1 MNLKKKL
8 LAMPFVTMTLIPFLM
23 QFALAVEETT
33 EASGGIGATIAEK
46 GFIGFLLAGGWI
58 FIVTGI
64 GHVITIV
71 APILGVK
78 KVADKKKAKKNAAEN
93 AGATAEENTET
104 PVETVETGDAAAES
118 EITETAVPAESVEE

>member
-8 LAMPFVTMTLIPFLM
+8 LATPFVSMVLVPFLM

-46 GFIGFLLAGGWI
+46 GFIGFLIAGGWI

-71 APILGVK
+71 APIIGVK
-78 KVADKKKAKKNAAEN
+78 KVADKKKAKKNAAEAEQVAEAEQAAEAEQGTEAEQVAGDN
-93 AGATAEENTET
+93 AEA
-104 PVETVETGDAAAES
+104 PVETAETE
-118 EITETAVPAESVEE
+118 

>member
-8 LAMPFVTMTLIPFLM
+8 LATPFVTMTLVPFLM

-46 GFIGFLLAGGWI
+46 GFLGFLIAGGWI

-71 APILGVK
+71 APIIGVK
-78 KVADKKKAKKNAAEN
+78 KVADKKKAKKNAAAN
-93 AGATAEENTET
+93 AETTAEETAET
-104 PVETVETGDAAAES
+104 PVETVEVEAEAPVEAATVQEAEAPAAE
-118 EITETAVPAESVEE
+118 

>member
-78 KVADKKKAKKNAAEN
+78 KVADKKKAKKNAAAN
-93 AGATAEENTET
+93 AEATAEENAEA
-104 PVETVETGDAAAES
+104 PVETVEAEATPA
-118 EITETAVPAESVEE
+118 EAEVAETAVPVETVAE

>member
-8 LAMPFVTMTLIPFLM
+8 LATPFVTMTLVPFLM
-23 QFALAVEETT
+23 QFAFAVEEAT

-46 GFIGFLLAGGWI
+46 GFIGFLIAGGWI

-71 APILGVK
+71 APIIGVK
-78 KVADKKKAKKNAAEN
+78 KVADKKKAKKNAAAN
-93 AGATAEENTET
+93 AEATAEGASEA
-104 PVETVETGDAAAES
+104 PVETVPTTESEAPAAE
-118 EITETAVPAESVEE
+118 

>member
-8 LAMPFVTMTLIPFLM
+8 LATPFVTMTLVPFLM

-46 GFIGFLLAGGWI
+46 GFIGFLIAGGWI

-71 APILGVK
+71 APIIGVK
-78 KVADKKKAKKNAAEN
+78 KVADKKKAKKNAAAN
-93 AGATAEENTET
+93 AETTAEESAET
-104 PVETVETGDAAAES
+104 PVETVETEDTATES
-118 EITETAVPAESVEE
+118 EVAETAVSAESVEE

>member
-1 MNLKKKL
+1 MNFKKKL
-8 LAMPFVTMTLIPFLM
+8 LATPFVTMTLVPFLM

-46 GFIGFLLAGGWI
+46 GFIGFLIAGGWI

-71 APILGVK
+71 APIIGVK
-78 KVADKKKAKKNAAEN
+78 KVADKKKAKKNAAAN
-93 AGATAEENTET
+93 AEATAEENAET
-104 PVETVETGDAAAES
+104 PVETVETEDTATES
-118 EITETAVPAESVEE
+118 EVAETAVSAESVEE

>member
-8 LAMPFVTMTLIPFLM
+8 LATPFVTMTLVPFLM

-46 GFIGFLLAGGWI
+46 GFIGFLIAGGWI

-71 APILGVK
+71 APIIGVK
-78 KVADKKKAKKNAAEN
+78 KVADKKKAKKNAAAN
-93 AGATAEENTET
+93 AEATAEENAET
-104 PVETVETGDAAAES
+104 PVETVETEDTATES
-118 EITETAVPAESVEE
+118 EVAETAVSAESVEE

>member
-78 KVADKKKAKKNAAEN
+78 KVADKKKAKKNAAAN
-93 AGATAEENTET
+93 AEATAGEILET
-104 PVETVETGDAAAES
+104 PLETVEEEMEAP
-118 EITETAVPAESVEE
+118 ITE